1 MWLMVAQIR
10 ECFQIVNVEDIFQ
23 NGEQLH
29 VCIYVA
35 QLIMFV
41 GKQERE
47 GLR

>member
-1 MWLMVAQIR
+1 M
-10 ECFQIVNVEDIFQ
+10 VNVEDFFQ

-29 VCIYVA
+29 ACIYVA

-47 GLR
+47 GLQW